1 LRGESAPSAGG
12 RENFL
17 TIEELARWLR
27 VELKTIYQWR
37 DRGEGPK
44 GYRVGRR
51 VLFRPSDVLK
61 WLETRADPD

>member
-1 LRGESAPSAGG
+1 MKEENAVSARG
-12 RENFL
+12 REDLL
-17 TIEELARWLR
+17 TIEELAQWLR

-44 GYRVGRR
+44 GFRVGRR